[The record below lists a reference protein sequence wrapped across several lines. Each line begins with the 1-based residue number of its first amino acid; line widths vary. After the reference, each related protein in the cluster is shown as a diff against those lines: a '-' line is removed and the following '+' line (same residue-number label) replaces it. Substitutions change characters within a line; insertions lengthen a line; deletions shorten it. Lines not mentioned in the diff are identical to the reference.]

1 MHHVRLLRAWLPAL
15 LAALLWLLSA
25 GLEWLSHGTT
35 NRVLQVLD
43 LLAPETVP
51 LDHLSAPAPWGLVVG
66 ASWALAVLGAYAA
79 LLAVVRTRRREA
91 PPATTFAAYWMCA
104 VVAAAGVAAVPV
116 VDVVVRALAAGDAPS
131 GLGGLY
137 LVTAA
142 HWGLVWGWAPALLA
156 LLLDGAGAT
165 SRWHAAAVG
174 VLVFVT
180 GAVGVVLASAEAD
193 GAGSADPAGA
203 AADHRVDPARVRI
216 AETT

>member
-1 MHHVRLLRAWLPAL
+1 
-15 LAALLWLLSA
+15 
-25 GLEWLSHGTT
+25 
-35 NRVLQVLD
+35 
-43 LLAPETVP
+43 
-51 LDHLSAPAPWGLVVG
+51 
-66 ASWALAVLGAYAA
+66 
-79 LLAVVRTRRREA
+79 
-91 PPATTFAAYWMCA
+91 TFAAYWMCA

-156 LLLDGAGAT
+156 LLLDGAGAA
-165 SRWHAAAVG
+165 SRWRATAVG

-193 GAGSADPAGA
+193 APDPAEPAGA
-203 AADHRVDPARVRI
+203 AADHGGDPARVRI
-216 AETT
+216 AEAT